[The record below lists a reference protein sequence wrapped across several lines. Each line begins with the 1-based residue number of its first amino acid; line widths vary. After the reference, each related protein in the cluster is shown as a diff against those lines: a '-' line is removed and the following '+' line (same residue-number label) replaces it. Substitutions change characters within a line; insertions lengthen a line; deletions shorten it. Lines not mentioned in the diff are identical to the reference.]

1 MANQNDNDWAVVHR
15 AIEAEKAHAWE
26 RMERLVQAIERP
38 GHRRPLLPIRLG
50 AAAAVIL
57 AITVTLF
64 ITLRPRG
71 EALTLEQLPFFSTVK
86 RVQPTADPS
95 PRGRELGRRLAG
107 WMILARQDPAPAGKS
122 FPSGWLFTSKPGS
135 TRKNTH
141 TVNRKTLLERF
152 FRVSKD
158 NQEVES

>member
-15 AIEAEKAHAWE
+15 VIEAEKAHAWE

-71 EALTLEQLPFFSTVK
+71 EALTLDQLPFFATAKAGHPSTGV
-86 RVQPTADPS
+86 S
-95 PRGRELGRRLAG
+95 PREREMGRRLDG
-107 WMILARQDPAPAGKS
+107 WMALARQKPLSDLPPTGKMEQNN
-122 FPSGWLFTSKPGS
+122 PGETRNSKS
-135 TRKNTH
+135 ITIRETM
-141 TVNRKTLLERF
+141 LERLF
-152 FRVSKD
+152 LESDKH
-158 NQEVES
+158 QEV